1 MVFEKTDLYYRKY
14 AINIVQFNYF
24 SEANGMSI
32 GRNVQQHIFNLCSYQ
47 FLFTPLFA
55 KLEA

>member
-32 GRNVQQHIFNLCSYQ
+32 GRKCATTHFQPMLIPISVYTSIRQ
-47 FLFTPLFA
+47 A
-55 KLEA
+55 